1 MRPREKNG
9 GGGKAGNRNDK
20 EEVRS
25 GWRRDPSTPGPETS
39 AVASERGH
47 KTEETAGG
55 GEELETETE
64 VGSMEEERDETHAIR
79 PVEGQETSMPTEE
92 PREATTDDG
101 RMAPWRGEGKPTGM
115 LWTRLIASAENLSFS
130 LFGTY
135 RWMCG

>member
-9 GGGKAGNRNDK
+9 GGGKAGNRNDE

-25 GWRRDPSTPGPETS
+25 GWRRDPSTPGPEAS
-39 AVASERGH
+39 AVASVRGH

-55 GEELETETE
+55 GEELETDTE
-64 VGSMEEERDETHAIR
+64 VGSTEEERDEAHAIR
-79 PVEGQETSMPTEE
+79 PEKGQGTSMPTQE
-92 PREATTDDG
+92 PREANADDG
-101 RMAPWRGEGKPTGM
+101 RMAPWRKPTGM
-115 LWTRLIASAENLSFS
+115 LWTRLSASAENLSFS